1 MLWSCLWKEPLLP
14 IPLSAIF
21 GILHGRVW
29 LCWHLC
35 PQLLAGM
42 AGCNGTILFNICHT
56 TMLQYLS
63 YHHASIKLNGVPCV
77 IYWKNTFSRYAAC
90 HFRQAL
96 LSVVQSSCSHTWDAF
111 QLAHAS
117 FRLYCVRNNHVLPTN
132 SHKVSSKVGPRLLG
146 EPPKINIAPPEKEA
160 EEEDEEGSSGSLL
173 AIKVYGDDVNIRFLV
188 CGVPCTLDAFLLG
201 SLEDGLNAILSIE
214 NSSLRS
220 KFFTDTVSIPSY
232 YLEPW
237 IKCPMRTNFSHI
249 LSIPNALIG
258 GAKAVDFDFFY
269 YYFSQQESFVI
280 LCPLLHSSSKLPNEF
295 SRPQG
300 PKREIKEINPERR
313 VTCPES

>member
-1 MLWSCLWKEPLLP
+1 MSLHRTKATFIGLLE
-14 IPLSAIF
+14 A
-21 GILHGRVW
+21 GRVNEW
-29 LCWHLC
+29 ILTEKLGDALKVKAAKKPRVSIRERLHLLELGVGM
-35 PQLLAGM
+35 LLFLVACYGL
-42 AGCNGTILFNICHT
+42 AYGKNHYFLYLY
-56 TMLQYLS
+56 LQSL
-63 YHHASIKLNGVPCV
+63 AFFMGVPCV

-220 KFFTDTVSIPSY
+220 KFFTDT
-232 YLEPW
+232 
-237 IKCPMRTNFSHI
+237 
-249 LSIPNALIG
+249 
-258 GAKAVDFDFFY
+258 
-269 YYFSQQESFVI
+269 ESFVI